1 MAIHVHVENLYQA
14 IHCPTANFGQLSRG
28 SVTSSMLVTVFDTQG
43 HLKVTGSLGLSQ
55 DPSDSECSTLT
66 HFSMSL
72 AHKYVNLREPQDI
85 KEQATTK
92 KVLKKK
98 TGFT

>member
-1 MAIHVHVENLYQA
+1 
-14 IHCPTANFGQLSRG
+14 
-28 SVTSSMLVTVFDTQG
+28 MLVTTQG

-85 KEQATTK
+85 KEQVTTK